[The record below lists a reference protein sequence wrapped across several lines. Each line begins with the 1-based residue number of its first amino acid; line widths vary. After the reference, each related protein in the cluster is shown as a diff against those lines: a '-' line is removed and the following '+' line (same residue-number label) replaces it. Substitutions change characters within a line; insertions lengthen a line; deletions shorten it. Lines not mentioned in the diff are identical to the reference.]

1 MKSKFIIG
9 EIMISNPMGL
19 KITAA
24 VIFPE
29 CIPHTDMAKIFVK
42 DSIISAGFVAFN
54 TDGKPFSYGESVG
67 IGIVA
72 RGMKDNGLLEIALGM
87 R

>member
-9 EIMISNPMGL
+9 EIMTQPMGL
-19 KITAA
+19 EITAA

-29 CIPHTDMAKIFVK
+29 CIPHADMAKIFVK
-42 DSIISAGFVAFN
+42 DSIISAGFVGFN
-54 TDGKPFSYGESVG
+54 VNNRPFSYGESTD
-67 IGIVA
+67 IGITA
-72 RGMKDNGLLEIALGM
+72 RGMKDNGLLEIAWGM

>member
-9 EIMISNPMGL
+9 EIVTEPTGL
-19 KITAA
+19 EIMAA

-29 CIPHTDMAKIFVK
+29 CIPHSDMTKVFVP

-54 TDGKPFSYGESVG
+54 ADGKPFSYGESVS

>member
-9 EIMISNPMGL
+9 EIVTEPTGL
-19 KITAA
+19 KVMVA

-29 CIPHTDMAKIFVK
+29 CIPHTDMSKVFVP

-54 TDGKPFSYGESVG
+54 AEGKPFSYGESVG

-72 RGMKDNGLLEIALGM
+72 RGMKDQGLLEIALGM

>member
-9 EIMISNPMGL
+9 EIMTQPMGL
-19 KITAA
+19 KIIAA

-29 CIPHTDMAKIFVK
+29 CILHTDMSKVFVP

-54 TDGKPFSYGESVG
+54 AEGKPFSYGESVS

-72 RGMKDNGLLEIALGM
+72 RGMKDQGLLEIALGM